1 MRDSL
6 SAVILTFNEERN
18 VRRALESVMEV
29 ADEIIVLD
37 SFSTDRTK
45 QICAQY
51 GVKFIQKEWQGYACS
66 KNYANNLATYNW
78 ILSLDADE
86 ELDKEMT
93 ADILKYKQGGFQGV
107 YVLNRLTNYCGTW
120 IRHSS
125 WYPDKKVRI
134 FNKSTAKWIGAF
146 VHEELVF
153 SETVIETVIKGHLNH
168 YSYYSQTEHRS
179 RADKYSV
186 LTAQKMNLMGE
197 KAGLL
202 KPFYSPVFR
211 FISMYFIRAGFLDG
225 SAGFQIALISARS
238 NVLKYKTLR
247 TLNKKMAESSPKR
260 IVISRTDSIGDVILT
275 LPLAGILKEKYPD
288 SKIIF
293 LGNSYTEAIVRVS
306 VYVDEFINWDELKDD
321 VRAVETLKGYEVDF
335 FIHVFP
341 NKKIAHLALDA
352 KIPNRIGTFG
362 RAFHFFSC
370 NKKVYFSRKKSNLH
384 ESQLNVKLLAP
395 MGIKNN
401 FSLETLETYYGF
413 TRTNKIPFWLSD
425 QISKNRV
432 NLILHPKSKGSALE
446 WGLKNFH
453 RLINQLPEEKFKIF
467 ITGTKEEGELI
478 EGSLPFDKINVM
490 SLIGKLSLGELVAF
504 IQACDCL
511 VAASTGP
518 LHIAAALGKRA
529 IGLFSS
535 RKPIDPGRW
544 SPLGKKSEYLVFDSD
559 CEKCRKKENCNCI
572 NKIPVERVINLLEV

>member
-1 MRDSL
+1 
-6 SAVILTFNEERN
+6 
-18 VRRALESVMEV
+18 
-29 ADEIIVLD
+29 
-37 SFSTDRTK
+37 
-45 QICAQY
+45 
-51 GVKFIQKEWQGYACS
+51 
-66 KNYANNLATYNW
+66 
-78 ILSLDADE
+78 
-86 ELDKEMT
+86 MT
-93 ADILKYKQGGFQGV
+93 ADILKYKQEGFHGI

-134 FNKSTAKWIGAF
+134 FDKSIAKWVGAF

-153 SETVIETVIKGHLNH
+153 SETVIETLIKGHLHH
-168 YSYYSQTEHRS
+168 YSYHSHTEHRS
-179 RADKYSV
+179 RADKYSL

-197 KAGLL
+197 KASFL
-202 KPFYSPVFR
+202 KPFYSSAFR
-211 FISMYFIRAGFLDG
+211 FFSMYFIRAGFLDG

-247 TLNKKMAESSPKR
+247 KLNKKMAKSSPKR
-260 IVISRTDSIGDVILT
+260 IVISRTDNIGDVILT

-288 SKIIF
+288 CKIIF

-306 VYVDEFINWDELKDD
+306 VYVDEFINWEELKDD
-321 VRAVETLKGYEVDF
+321 ARAVETLKGYEADF
-335 FIHVFP
+335 IIHVFP
-341 NKKIAHLALDA
+341 NKKIAYLALKA
-352 KIPNRIGTFG
+352 KIPNRIGTLG

-395 MGIKNN
+395 LGIINN
-401 FSLETLETYYGF
+401 FSLKKLATYYGF
-413 TRTNKIPFWLSD
+413 TRINKIPLWLSD
-425 QISKNRV
+425 QISKSRV
-432 NLILHPKSKGSALE
+432 NIILHPKSKGSALE

-467 ITGTKEEGELI
+467 ITGTTEEGDLI
-478 EGSLPFDKINVM
+478 KGSLPFDKINVM
-490 SLIGKLSLGELVAF
+490 SLIGKLSLGELIAF

-535 RKPIDPGRW
+535 RKPIDPRRW
-544 SPLGKKSEYLVFDSD
+544 SPLGNKSEALVFDRD
-559 CEKCRKKENCNCI
+559 CEKCRKKENCDCI
-572 NKIPVERVINLLEV
+572 NKIPVERVINLLKA

>member
-1 MRDSL
+1 
-6 SAVILTFNEERN
+6 
-18 VRRALESVMEV
+18 
-29 ADEIIVLD
+29 
-37 SFSTDRTK
+37 
-45 QICAQY
+45 
-51 GVKFIQKEWQGYACS
+51 
-66 KNYANNLATYNW
+66 
-78 ILSLDADE
+78 
-86 ELDKEMT
+86 
-93 ADILKYKQGGFQGV
+93 
-107 YVLNRLTNYCGTW
+107 
-120 IRHSS
+120 S

-134 FNKSTAKWIGAF
+134 FNKSTAKWVGAF

-168 YSYYSQTEHRS
+168 YSYHSHTEHRS

-186 LTAQKMNLMGE
+186 LTAQKMNLMGK
-197 KAGLL
+197 KASLL
-202 KPFYSPVFR
+202 KSFYSPVFR
-211 FISMYFIRAGFLDG
+211 FISMYFVRAGFLDG
-225 SAGFQIALISARS
+225 SAGFQIALISAKS

-247 TLNKKMAESSPKR
+247 ALNKKMAESSPKR

-306 VYVDEFINWDELKDD
+306 VYVDEFINWDELRDD
-321 VRAVETLKGYEVDF
+321 VRAVETLKGYEADF

-341 NKKIAHLALDA
+341 NKKIAYLALDA
-352 KIPNRIGTFG
+352 KIPNRIGTLG

-370 NKKVYFSRKKSNLH
+370 NKRVYFSRKKSNLH

-401 FSLETLETYYGF
+401 FSLEALETYYGF

-453 RLINQLPEEKFKIF
+453 RLIDQLPEEKFKIF
-467 ITGTKEEGELI
+467 ITGTKEEGKLI
-478 EGSLPFDKINVM
+478 EGSLPFDKMNVM

-518 LHIAAALGKRA
+518 LHIAAALGIRA

-544 SPLGKKSEYLVFDSD
+544 SPLGKKSKYLVFDSD

-572 NKIPVERVINLLEV
+572 NKIPVEQVINLLEV

>member
-1 MRDSL
+1 MADSI
-6 SAVILTFNEERN
+6 SVVIVTFNEERN
-18 VRRALESVMEV
+18 VGRAIKSVMQV

-51 GVKFIQKEWQGYACS
+51 GVKFMQKEWQGYVCS
-66 KNYANNLATYNW
+66 KNYANNLATNNW

-86 ELDKEMT
+86 ELDAEMA
-93 ADILKYKQGGFQGV
+93 ADILNYKKEGFQGV

-134 FNKSTAKWIGAF
+134 FDKSIAKWTGAF

-153 SETVIETVIKGHLNH
+153 SETVIETLIKGHLNH
-168 YSYYSQTEHRS
+168 YSYHSQTEHRS

-186 LTAQKMNLMGE
+186 LTAQKMNLMGG
-197 KAGLL
+197 KASFL
-202 KPFYSPVFR
+202 KPFYSSIFR
-211 FISMYFIRAGFLDG
+211 FFSMYFLRAGFLDG
-225 SAGFQIALISARS
+225 RAGFMIALISARS

-247 TLNKKMAESSPKR
+247 ELNKKMTESSPKR
-260 IVISRTDSIGDVILT
+260 IIISRTDSIGDVILT

-293 LGNSYTEAIVRVS
+293 LGRSYTESIVRVS
-306 VYVDEFINWDELKDD
+306 VYIDEFINWDELKND
-321 VRAVETLKGYEVDF
+321 VRAVETLKGYSVDF

-341 NKKIAHLALDA
+341 NKKIAYLALKA
-352 KIPNRIGTFG
+352 KIPNRIGALG

-370 NKKVYFSRKKSNLH
+370 NKILYFSRKKSNLH

-395 MGIKNN
+395 LGIKKN
-401 FSLETLETYYGF
+401 FSLNALETYYGF
-413 TRTNKIPFWLSD
+413 TRTKKIPIWLSD
-425 QISKNRV
+425 QISKSRV
-432 NLILHPKSKGSALE
+432 NVILHPKSKGSAPE
-446 WGLKNFH
+446 WGLKNFY
-453 RLINQLPEEKFKIF
+453 RLINQLPKEEFKIF
-467 ITGTKEEGELI
+467 ITGTKEEGKLI
-478 EGSLPFDKINVM
+478 EGSLPLDKMNVM
-490 SLIGKLSLGELVAF
+490 SLIGKLSLGELIAF
-504 IQACDCL
+504 IQSCDCL

-544 SPLGKKSEYLVFDSD
+544 APLGIKSESVVFDRD
-559 CEKCRKKENCNCI
+559 CVKCKKKENCDCI
-572 NKIPVERVINLLEV
+572 NKIPVERIIRLLRV